1 MWGSEKQDIMDKFLK
16 CPFCL
21 SQSVEAK
28 SGKSNCPV
36 CFAEFEI
43 DDRLDCIFIGPI
55 NLKLQVNGFVCIS
68 CGFVQGCENRKCAFC
83 GVELGTAVQ

>member
-1 MWGSEKQDIMDKFLK
+1 MWGREKQDIMDNFLK

-43 DDRLDCIFIGPI
+43 DDRLECIFVDPI
-55 NLKLQVNGFVCIS
+55 NLKLPVNGFICRS
-68 CGFVQGCENRKCAFC
+68 CGLVQGYESRKYAFC